1 MCLWGVGGFTKHE
14 DENMKKSQGVGLS
27 KGEQWATMWIKREE
41 GRFWR
46 TRGKR
51 HKKTF
56 DKSCFQEDDE
66 DQECGGGGGCG
77 VCRARWWKHYE
88 EFTSSWI
95 LKRMTIR
102 GEGKGGAQKWK
113 RE

>member
-1 MCLWGVGGFTKHE
+1 MRMKTWKNHKGLDYQE
-14 DENMKKSQGVGLS
+14 ENNEQQCES
-27 KGEQWATMWIKREE
+27 KGKRGSFEEQEE
-41 GRFWR
+41 KN
-46 TRGKR
+46 TKNL
-51 HKKTF
+51 
-56 DKSCFQEDDE
+56 DKSCFQEDGE